1 MSNSTQIKQGQLAY
15 LGAALAF
22 AFEDARGGCYQFHK
36 LPFHTQMALEDR
48 LARIV
53 RRGTD
58 NLMASA
64 SVVVEAWIT
73 E

>member
-1 MSNSTQIKQGQLAY
+1 MRTLTQIKQLQLCN

-22 AFEDARGGCYQFHK
+22 AFEGACGGCYQFHK
-36 LPFHTQMALEDR
+36 LPFHTQTALEDR

-58 NLMASA
+58 DLMASA
-64 SVVVEAWIT
+64 TTIVEAWI
-73 E
+73 EQ